1 MCTVERDAAHARSSS
16 SRGPVPAIANWRPG
30 ATPSASFRAGVTG
43 SGSHPSA
50 IKRSEPPPVS
60 EPPRVSETPPPVP
73 SAGAGGDDPLVGTVL
88 LERVR
93 IERPIARGGMGKVYY
108 GEQVRMKRPCAI
120 KILDPRM
127 GGDNDIAEFTRR
139 FLLEASIAAKLTHPN
154 VVTIFDYGETA
165 DGSCF
170 IAMEYLE
177 GKSLSEELKSVGRM
191 PAERAIHIVRQV
203 ARALREAHAL
213 GVVHRDMKPGNV
225 YLVKRD
231 DDDDVVKVLD
241 FGLVKDNAAEGGQE
255 QQHTQFGQIMGS
267 PRYMAPEQVQG
278 KPVDSRTDIYSVGA
292 MLFTMLAGRPP
303 FDKASE
309 LAILMAQVSEKPP
322 PIGSVAP
329 DVVLPPGLEAVVM
342 KCLAKD
348 PAERYASME
357 ELINALKLRPDGQ
370 ATTSDSGAL
379 ASPRL
384 VPPVLTVGEPEPR
397 RRTAV
402 PWVLAGATAVLLVAG
417 FALVSRDRLSDAPTA
432 GISPVPS
439 LVPSSAPSPA
449 PVPSAPPPP
458 PAPVVT
464 ARLHVD
470 TDPPG
475 VKIKEEGEVMCE
487 ATPCDIVYTGPMAD
501 PTYEHLLVLLKVDY
515 KLERKL
521 VKVSA
526 SPLSVKM
533 TRAR

>member
-1 MCTVERDAAHARSSS
+1 M
-16 SRGPVPAIANWRPG
+16 
-30 ATPSASFRAGVTG
+30 
-43 SGSHPSA
+43 
-50 IKRSEPPPVS
+50 
-60 EPPRVSETPPPVP
+60 
-73 SAGAGGDDPLVGTVL
+73 GTVL

-127 GGDNDIAEFTRR
+127 GGESDIAEFTRR

-177 GKSLSEELKSVGRM
+177 GRSLSEELKAVGRM
-191 PAERAIHIVRQV
+191 PPERAIHIVRQV

-241 FGLVKDNAAEGGQE
+241 FGLVKDNAAAEAQE

-278 KPVDSRTDIYSVGA
+278 KAVDGRTDIYSVGA
-292 MLFTMLAGRPP
+292 MLYTMLAGRPP

-322 PIGSVAP
+322 PIASVAP

-342 KCLAKD
+342 KCLAKNPD
-348 PAERYASME
+348 DRYASME
-357 ELINALKLRPDGQ
+357 ELINALKLRPDAQ
-370 ATTSDSGAL
+370 STTSDSGAL

-384 VPPVLTVGEPEPR
+384 LPPVLTVGEPAPR
-397 RRTAV
+397 RRVAM
-402 PWVLAGATAVLLVAG
+402 PWVLAGAAAVVLAVGLTLLSRGSDTPVATASPPVA
-417 FALVSRDRLSDAPTA
+417 
-432 GISPVPS
+432 
-439 LVPSSAPSPA
+439 SSAPAVPLPA
-449 PVPSAPPPP
+449 PTLPP
-458 PAPVVT
+458 PAPVAT
-464 ARLHVD
+464 ATLHVD
-470 TDPPG
+470 SDPPG
-475 VKIKEEGEVMCE
+475 VKVKEEGEVMCE
-487 ATPCDIVYTGPMAD
+487 ATPCDIVYTGAMAD
-501 PTYEHLLVLLKVDY
+501 PTYEHLLVFLKPDY

-521 VKVSA
+521 VKLSA
-526 SPLSVKM
+526 SPLNVRM

>member
-1 MCTVERDAAHARSSS
+1 M
-16 SRGPVPAIANWRPG
+16 
-30 ATPSASFRAGVTG
+30 
-43 SGSHPSA
+43 
-50 IKRSEPPPVS
+50 
-60 EPPRVSETPPPVP
+60 SETPPPVP
-73 SAGAGGDDPLVGTVL
+73 SAGAAGDDPLVGTVL

-127 GGDNDIAEFTRR
+127 GGESDIAEFTRR

-177 GKSLSEELKSVGRM
+177 GRSLSEELKAVGRM
-191 PAERAIHIVRQV
+191 PPERAIHIVRQV

-241 FGLVKDNAAEGGQE
+241 FGLVKDNAAAEAQE

-278 KPVDSRTDIYSVGA
+278 KAVDGRTDIYSVGA
-292 MLFTMLAGRPP
+292 MLYTMLAGRPP

-322 PIGSVAP
+322 PIASVAP

-342 KCLAKD
+342 KCLAKNPD
-348 PAERYASME
+348 DRYASME
-357 ELINALKLRPDGQ
+357 ELINALKLRPDAQ
-370 ATTSDSGAL
+370 STTSDSGAL

-384 VPPVLTVGEPEPR
+384 LPPVLTVGEPAPR
-397 RRTAV
+397 RRVAM
-402 PWVLAGATAVLLVAG
+402 PWVLAGAAAVVLAVGLTLLSRGSDTPVATASPPVA
-417 FALVSRDRLSDAPTA
+417 
-432 GISPVPS
+432 
-439 LVPSSAPSPA
+439 SSAPAVPLPA
-449 PVPSAPPPP
+449 PTLPP
-458 PAPVVT
+458 PAPVAT
-464 ARLHVD
+464 ATLHVD
-470 TDPPG
+470 SDPPG
-475 VKIKEEGEVMCE
+475 VKVKEEGEVMCE
-487 ATPCDIVYTGPMAD
+487 ATPCDIVYTGAMAD
-501 PTYEHLLVLLKVDY
+501 PTYEHLLVFLKPDY

-521 VKVSA
+521 VKLSA
-526 SPLSVKM
+526 SPLNVRM